1 MEERTDSGFMM
12 IDISHLKETRGRP
25 VPPPYGPVI
34 IDDSEVFTFAL
45 DFIVFLRVFQR
56 LPDRLN
62 WSFNMLDLL
71 QDFH

>member
-1 MEERTDSGFMM
+1 M

-25 VPPPYGPVI
+25 VPPLYGPVI
-34 IDDSEVFTFAL
+34 IDDSKVFTFAL

-56 LPDRLN
+56 LPDRLY